1 MFSAIKRALG
11 VHTVDNHDH
20 PYYLTRY
27 FCQQVVVW
35 LVQNQQRV
43 WFNEHVALEA
53 NYGFEETTPS
63 FRGPL
68 TYKSYCRA
76 LLNKKFWGDEVILY
90 AVSCMWNL
98 RITVFNSHTD
108 EEYCI
113 CHNAIMD
120 QADVNLVL
128 NGGMHYS
135 AGGKWLP
142 VHC

>member
-1 MFSAIKRALG
+1 M
-11 VHTVDNHDH
+11 
-20 PYYLTRY
+20 
-27 FCQQVVVW
+27 
-35 LVQNQQRV
+35 

-53 NYGFEETTPS
+53 NYGFEETTSS

-68 TYKSYCRA
+68 TYKSYCQA
-76 LLNKKFWGDEVILY
+76 LLDKKFWGDEVILY

-98 RITVFNSHTD
+98 WITVFNSHTD
-108 EEYCI
+108 EEYHI

-135 AGGKWLP
+135 TGGKWLP

>member
-1 MFSAIKRALG
+1 M
-11 VHTVDNHDH
+11 
-20 PYYLTRY
+20 
-27 FCQQVVVW
+27 W

-68 TYKSYCRA
+68 MYKSYCRA

-98 RITVFNSHTD
+98 QITVFNSCTD
-108 EEYCI
+108 QEYHI

-120 QADVNLVL
+120 QADVNLIL
-128 NGGMHYS
+128 NGGTHYS
-135 AGGKWLP
+135 AGGKWCLSIFSG
-142 VHC
+142 CLSIFSGCLYSISII

>member
-1 MFSAIKRALG
+1 MSM
-11 VHTVDNHDH
+11 
-20 PYYLTRY
+20 
-27 FCQQVVVW
+27 W
-35 LVQNQQRV
+35 LSK
-43 WFNEHVALEA
+43 A

-90 AVSCMWNL
+90 TVSCMWNL
-98 RITVFNSHTD
+98 QITVFNSHTD
-108 EEYCI
+108 QEYCI
-113 CHNAIMD
+113 RHNAIMD

-128 NGGMHYS
+128 NGGTHYS

-142 VHC
+142 VHF